1 MAEKQYTRQAQEALN
16 MARKIAAELK
26 HPYVGTEHL
35 LFGLKRV
42 FTGVAG
48 QVLDKNKVDEEQ
60 MEKAMDILVS
70 APEAAKKERKHLE
83 YSPRLRYILEESQN
97 EAVQLASE
105 KVGTEHLLLTMLK
118 DGDCVATRM
127 LMTLNVNIQKLF
139 QDLLLAA
146 GIESERVY
154 GKSEGW
160 GNSWRNYRPVQ
171 YGSDTGSKR
180 RKAGSGYWT

>member
-26 HPYVGTEHL
+26 HPYVETEHL

-70 APEAAKKERKHLE
+70 APEAAKKESIWSTVRDFDIFWKKARMRQRSLHL
-83 YSPRLRYILEESQN
+83 
-97 EAVQLASE
+97 
-105 KVGTEHLLLTMLK
+105 K
-118 DGDCVATRM
+118 
-127 LMTLNVNIQKLF
+127 
-139 QDLLLAA
+139 
-146 GIESERVY
+146 
-154 GKSEGW
+154 KSEPNIFCLQCSKMEIVW
-160 GNSWRNYRPVQ
+160 LPVC
-171 YGSDTGSKR
+171 
-180 RKAGSGYWT
+180 

>member
-70 APEAAKKERKHLE
+70 CLLYTSDAADE
-83 YSPRLRYILEESQN
+83 
-97 EAVQLASE
+97 
-105 KVGTEHLLLTMLK
+105 
-118 DGDCVATRM
+118 
-127 LMTLNVNIQKLF
+127 
-139 QDLLLAA
+139 
-146 GIESERVY
+146 
-154 GKSEGW
+154 
-160 GNSWRNYRPVQ
+160 
-171 YGSDTGSKR
+171 
-180 RKAGSGYWT
+180 

>member
-97 EAVQLASE
+97 EAAQLASE
-105 KVGTEHLLLTMLK
+105 KVEP
-118 DGDCVATRM
+118 
-127 LMTLNVNIQKLF
+127 NIFCLQCSKMEIVGYPYVDDPECKYSKTF
-139 QDLLLAA
+139 SGSSAC
-146 GIESERVY
+146 G
-154 GKSEGW
+154 
-160 GNSWRNYRPVQ
+160 GN
-171 YGSDTGSKR
+171 
-180 RKAGSGYWT
+180 

>member
-70 APEAAKKERKHLE
+70 APDVFFHCRTTINIGHINICFLNTFIIRF
-83 YSPRLRYILEESQN
+83 PHIL
-97 EAVQLASE
+97 
-105 KVGTEHLLLTMLK
+105 H
-118 DGDCVATRM
+118 
-127 LMTLNVNIQKLF
+127 I
-139 QDLLLAA
+139 A
-146 GIESERVY
+146 GRRV
-154 GKSEGW
+154 
-160 GNSWRNYRPVQ
+160 
-171 YGSDTGSKR
+171 
-180 RKAGSGYWT
+180 

>member
-70 APEAAKKERKHLE
+70 APEAAKRERKHLE
-83 YSPRLRYILEESQN
+83 YSPRLRYILEESRNRTSSAYNAQRWRLCGYPYVDDP
-97 EAVQLASE
+97 ECKYSKTFSGSSAC
-105 KVGTEHLLLTMLK
+105 G
-118 DGDCVATRM
+118 
-127 LMTLNVNIQKLF
+127 
-139 QDLLLAA
+139 
-146 GIESERVY
+146 
-154 GKSEGW
+154 
-160 GNSWRNYRPVQ
+160 GN
-171 YGSDTGSKR
+171 
-180 RKAGSGYWT
+180 

>member
-118 DGDCVATRM
+118 DVSEGGTHNGRKKEAGRRELIRKSIWKIRRM
-127 LMTLNVNIQKLF
+127 GK
-139 QDLLLAA
+139 LLA
-146 GIESERVY
+146 EL
-154 GKSEGW
+154 
-160 GNSWRNYRPVQ
+160 
-171 YGSDTGSKR
+171 
-180 RKAGSGYWT
+180 

>member
-105 KVGTEHLLLTMLK
+105 KVGTEHLLLTC
-118 DGDCVATRM
+118 G
-127 LMTLNVNIQKLF
+127 
-139 QDLLLAA
+139 
-146 GIESERVY
+146 
-154 GKSEGW
+154 
-160 GNSWRNYRPVQ
+160 GN
-171 YGSDTGSKR
+171 
-180 RKAGSGYWT
+180 

>member
-105 KVGTEHLLLTMLK
+105 GRRRVRVSEP
-118 DGDCVATRM
+118 
-127 LMTLNVNIQKLF
+127 NIFCLQCSKMEIVWL
-139 QDLLLAA
+139 
-146 GIESERVY
+146 
-154 GKSEGW
+154 
-160 GNSWRNYRPVQ
+160 PVC
-171 YGSDTGSKR
+171 
-180 RKAGSGYWT
+180 

>member
-97 EAVQLASE
+97 EAAQLASE
-105 KVGTEHLLLTMLK
+105 RRNRTS
-118 DGDCVATRM
+118 
-127 LMTLNVNIQKLF
+127 
-139 QDLLLAA
+139 AA
-146 GIESERVY
+146 YNAQRWRLCGYPYVDDPECKYSKTFS
-154 GKSEGW
+154 GSSACG
-160 GNSWRNYRPVQ
+160 GN
-171 YGSDTGSKR
+171 
-180 RKAGSGYWT
+180 

>member
-97 EAVQLASE
+97 EAAQLAWRLCGYPYVDDPECKYS
-105 KVGTEHLLLTMLK
+105 KTFSGSSAC
-118 DGDCVATRM
+118 G
-127 LMTLNVNIQKLF
+127 
-139 QDLLLAA
+139 
-146 GIESERVY
+146 
-154 GKSEGW
+154 
-160 GNSWRNYRPVQ
+160 GN
-171 YGSDTGSKR
+171 
-180 RKAGSGYWT
+180 

>member
-83 YSPRLRYILEESQN
+83 YSPRLRYIL
-97 EAVQLASE
+97 
-105 KVGTEHLLLTMLK
+105 
-118 DGDCVATRM
+118 
-127 LMTLNVNIQKLF
+127 
-139 QDLLLAA
+139 
-146 GIESERVY
+146 
-154 GKSEGW
+154 
-160 GNSWRNYRPVQ
+160 
-171 YGSDTGSKR
+171 
-180 RKAGSGYWT
+180 

>member
-60 MEKAMDILVS
+60 MEKAMDIL
-70 APEAAKKERKHLE
+70 
-83 YSPRLRYILEESQN
+83 Y
-97 EAVQLASE
+97 
-105 KVGTEHLLLTMLK
+105 LLLRQLRRKESIWSTVRDFDIFWKKARMRQCSLHLK
-118 DGDCVATRM
+118 
-127 LMTLNVNIQKLF
+127 
-139 QDLLLAA
+139 
-146 GIESERVY
+146 
-154 GKSEGW
+154 KSEPNIFCLQCSKMEIVW
-160 GNSWRNYRPVQ
+160 LPVC
-171 YGSDTGSKR
+171 
-180 RKAGSGYWT
+180 

>member
-83 YSPRLRYILEESQN
+83 YSPRWRLCGYPYVDDPECKYSKTFSGSS
-97 EAVQLASE
+97 AC
-105 KVGTEHLLLTMLK
+105 G
-118 DGDCVATRM
+118 
-127 LMTLNVNIQKLF
+127 
-139 QDLLLAA
+139 
-146 GIESERVY
+146 
-154 GKSEGW
+154 
-160 GNSWRNYRPVQ
+160 GN
-171 YGSDTGSKR
+171 
-180 RKAGSGYWT
+180 